1 MLNQLILVTRLNSI
15 KVMGKKI
22 FINNENNSFKKTIW
36 VDGDKSISIRTL
48 LLGSQAYGKTSIENI
63 LLSED
68 ILNSINCLKKLG
80 IKISL
85 IKKQCFIHGKGLNGF
100 NYRKNIVLN
109 AGNSGT
115 FARLIL
121 GLLIKSPFY
130 IKLTGDKS
138 LSKRDFARV
147 ILPLQK
153 IGANFKVNNKKT
165 LPIRI
170 IGSNFVNPI
179 HYLEKRGSAQCKST
193 VMLAALNSPGL
204 TIIKAKKSRDHTEN
218 IFKYLGIP
226 IIVKKKKHYDE
237 IRIKGQKNFKSFKY
251 KIPSDPSSCAF
262 FVVLTL
268 LSKNCKLII
277 QNVNVNQSRIGYIK
291 ILNKMGARIKI
302 KNVRSRFGEKQ
313 ADLHVKSQPT
323 LKKINCPSSLNSNL
337 IDEFLILFLAA
348 AKANGV
354 SSFSNLGEL
363 DKKESPRLKMGSKL
377 LNQLGI
383 KTRLTKDS
391 IKIFGNPSINLK
403 KTINIKNYYK
413 DHRIFMTSVIAAFT
427 FGGKWKIDDID
438 SYKSSF
444 PSFLNIIK
452 KLGLKFKII

>member
-291 ILNKMGARIKI
+291 ILNKMGAKIKI
-302 KNVRSRFGEKQ
+302 KNVRARFGEKQ

-363 DKKESPRLKMGSKL
+363 DKKESPRLK
-377 LNQLGI
+377 LG
-383 KTRLTKDS
+383 
-391 IKIFGNPSINLK
+391 
-403 KTINIKNYYK
+403 
-413 DHRIFMTSVIAAFT
+413 
-427 FGGKWKIDDID
+427 
-438 SYKSSF
+438 
-444 PSFLNIIK
+444 
-452 KLGLKFKII
+452 